1 MRQISKYRLA
11 WAGPGSPWIPDQG
24 EMMFRVVAIVIAVA
38 NGFEISDITADE
50 VRELL
55 FLTSGWT
62 RTVDFWGL

>member
-1 MRQISKYRLA
+1 
-11 WAGPGSPWIPDQG
+11 
-24 EMMFRVVAIVIAVA
+24 MFRVVAIVIAVA

-55 FLTSGWT
+55 FLISGGT